1 MTVKILNFKYG
12 LALVLFLFLLSML
25 GLNSYQGSSLYY
37 FTFDIIW
44 LAVLFSAFCCS
55 QMYVICYIQIML
67 FLGFWVKLM
76 AHLILGV
83 FFVEPTG
90 YWTAAFANP
99 EAWDQVLLTSSLAAF
114 GVLLANLLSF
124 LGMKKSLQRKDE
136 FNIPQWYLKHSNF
149 LWYFLVLL
157 GIAMNIINS
166 IYHISVT
173 GLRPQL
179 VLPFHLNALM
189 IWSMVIVVPLCMATF
204 LGWERDPEQKK
215 KRFYWVCFMAFITTL
230 SVLSRAIY
238 IFWTLPYLLIL
249 FSSSGFSLRRLSL
262 WENRR
267 VIFTYLTFAVLS
279 LILVSIIR
287 AQYYT
292 ADTENSKE
300 IAEITTSQLE
310 ERVTE
315 KRFSNQ
321 LKKLF
326 VGRWVGLEAVM
337 ATTAYPQS
345 SWTFFKNSVLEK
357 PSVGDVGCYT
367 RYVLKLNKYVN
378 ATPKTMFSSL
388 PGLVGILNY
397 AHSSLL
403 VFLGM
408 FGVCFLLCSIERISF
423 FMLENKLVLSQLGLI
438 LGYWCVSG
446 LNIPYL
452 GFINLLECLFVLLL
466 LKLIDP
472 CYNWVMKYWSK
483 RSFPARA

>member
-1 MTVKILNFKYG
+1 MTVKILNPKYG
-12 LALVLFLFLLSML
+12 LVLVLFLFLLSML
-25 GLNSYQGSSLYY
+25 GLNSYQGASLYY
-37 FTFDIIW
+37 FAFDIIW
-44 LAVLFSAFCCS
+44 LTVFFSAFCCS
-55 QMYVICYIQIML
+55 QAYVICYIQIML

-90 YWTAAFANP
+90 YWTSKFANP
-99 EAWDQVLLTSSLAAF
+99 EVWDQVLLISSLAAA

-124 LGMKKSLQRKDE
+124 FWTKKNLQRKE
-136 FNIPQWYLKHSNF
+136 ECNIPQWYLKHSNF
-149 LWYFLVLL
+149 LWYFLVFF
-157 GIAMNIINS
+157 GVTVNVINFF
-166 IYHISVT
+166 YHISVT
-173 GLRPQL
+173 GLRPQI

-189 IWSMVIVVPLCMATF
+189 IWGMVIVVPLCMATF
-204 LGWERDPEQKK
+204 LGWERDLEQKK

-292 ADTENSKE
+292 ADTENSKDL
-300 IAEITTSQLE
+300 AEVTASQLE
-310 ERVTE
+310 ERATE

-345 SWTFFKNSVLEK
+345 SWAFFKRGILEK

-397 AHSSLL
+397 AHSRLL

-408 FGVCFLLCSIERISF
+408 FGVCFLLCSIEWISF
-423 FMLENKLVLSQLGLI
+423 SMLKNKFVLSQLGLI

-452 GFINLLECLFVLLL
+452 GFINLLECFFVLLL
-466 LKLIDP
+466 LKFMNL

-483 RSFPARA
+483 RPSPAVA